1 MNRSWDSLAEV
12 TARQRAR
19 EIFSGEI
26 AGSQEDAPA
35 GVSPRTIAF
44 FRRGRVRLEQ
54 GRHGAAMFC
63 GKARILGKNTSG
75 CFRPEVGAEKDGERK
90 DQESA
95 FLLRLRTGRGTPA
108 LWRSI
113 WK

>member
-1 MNRSWDSLAEV
+1 
-12 TARQRAR
+12 
-19 EIFSGEI
+19 
-26 AGSQEDAPA
+26 
-35 GVSPRTIAF
+35 
-44 FRRGRVRLEQ
+44 
-54 GRHGAAMFC
+54 MFC
-63 GKARILGKNTSG
+63 GKARILGKNTG
-75 CFRPEVGAEKDGERK
+75 TCFRPGLGERKENGERK

>member
-1 MNRSWDSLAEV
+1 
-12 TARQRAR
+12 
-19 EIFSGEI
+19 
-26 AGSQEDAPA
+26 
-35 GVSPRTIAF
+35 
-44 FRRGRVRLEQ
+44 
-54 GRHGAAMFC
+54 MFC